1 MYLDIEM
8 LSLVLFFP
16 VAFGV
21 YLLDQNY
28 FVNGNDKQISAMK
41 AAFIACLLAPLL
53 AFFIR

>member
-41 AAFIACLLAPLL
+41 AAFIACLL
-53 AFFIR
+53 